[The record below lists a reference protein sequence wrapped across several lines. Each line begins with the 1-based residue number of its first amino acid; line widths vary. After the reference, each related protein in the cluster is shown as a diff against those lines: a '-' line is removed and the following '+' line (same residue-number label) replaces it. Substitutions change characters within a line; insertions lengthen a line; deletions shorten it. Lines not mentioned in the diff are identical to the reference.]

1 MATKLSDEEL
11 VSFKELLMANEI
23 YFEALVLLLIDK
35 GILTKEELYG
45 KIKQVQADMIKSQ
58 VGG

>member
-1 MATKLSDEEL
+1 MATELSNDEL

-45 KIKQVQADMIKSQ
+45 KIKQVQSDMLKKKGQ
-58 VGG
+58 

>member
-35 GILTKEELYG
+35 GILTKEELLG
-45 KIKQVQADMIKSQ
+45 KIKQVQSDMLKKKGQ
-58 VGG
+58 

>member
-45 KIKQVQADMIKSQ
+45 KIKQVQSDMLKKKGQ
-58 VGG
+58 

>member
-23 YFEALVLLLIDK
+23 YFEALVLLLIEK
-35 GILTKEELYG
+35 GILTKEELLG

-58 VGG
+58 GGG

>member
-1 MATKLSDEEL
+1 MATQLSKDEL

-23 YFEALVLLLIDK
+23 YFEALVLLLIEK

-45 KIKQVQADMIKSQ
+45 KIKEVQSDMVTAQKA
-58 VGG
+58 

>member
-1 MATKLSDEEL
+1 MATKLSDDEL

-35 GILTKEELYG
+35 GILTKEKLYG
-45 KIKQVQADMIKSQ
+45 KIKQFQSDLVKKKGQ
-58 VGG
+58 